1 MIELVLLAAIAVF
14 VLTRLKN
21 VLGTRTGFED
31 PTRIDP
37 EAEKRPKKPD
47 FVVVDGGQPAA
58 AVIEDVPGVD
68 AESAAAL
75 RRMAAADPEFSP
87 KDFVQGARRAYEM
100 ILMAYENGDVATL
113 KPLLAD
119 DVYEGFTAAIEARK
133 AEGLTVEA
141 RFVGV
146 RDARI
151 FSAIFTEE
159 TGEADIEMRFTGELV
174 SVVRNVDHEIVEG
187 DPTEVRRQTDLW
199 TFTRVMGS
207 SDPNWVLS
215 ATGG

>member
-31 PTRIDP
+31 PTRMDP
-37 EAEKRPKKPD
+37 DAEASRKKPD
-47 FVVVDGGQPAA
+47 FVVVEGGQTPVVAP
-58 AVIEDVPGVD
+58 EDVPGVD
-68 AESAAAL
+68 AESGAAL
-75 RRMAAADPEFSP
+75 RRMAVADPAFSP
-87 KDFVQGARRAYEM
+87 KDFVMGSRRAYEM
-100 ILMAYENGDVATL
+100 ILMAYENGDTASL
-113 KPLLAD
+113 RPLLAE
-119 DVYEGFTAAIEARK
+119 DVFDSFVAAIEARK
-133 AEGLTVEA
+133 TEGLTVEA

-199 TFTRVMGS
+199 TFTRRMGS
-207 SDPNWVLS
+207 QDPNWLLS